1 MNALQRRAL
10 GPMLGSLALLAG
22 ALAFQYL
29 GGLAPCPLC
38 IDQRW
43 PHAIAIGLGLLLL
56 AWPKRALAVLAGLTV
71 LVGAGI
77 AGYHVGIEQGW
88 WPGPTTCTAPDPGA
102 MAPGELLDQNPRD
115 AGGAVRPGGLEPLGH
130 LDGRLERDPVARDR
144 LALAARLRLELGVPV
159 EVVHPAHVQVVRREL
174 AADVLQ
180 LLRRRAHRLAAERAA
195 LTA

>member
-22 ALAFQYL
+22 ALAFQYV

-56 AWPKRALAVLAGLTV
+56 AWPKRAIAGLAGLVV

-77 AGYHVGIEQGW
+77 AAYHVGIEQGW
-88 WPGPTTCTAPDPGA
+88 WPGPMTCTAPEPGA
-102 MAPGELLDQNPRD
+102 RAPGELLDQILATPVVLCD
-115 AGGAVRPGGLEPLGH
+115 QVAWSLGGISMAGWNGILSLGIAWLWLRAGASGS
-130 LDGRLERDPVARDR
+130 
-144 LALAARLRLELGVPV
+144 
-159 EVVHPAHVQVVRREL
+159 
-174 AADVLQ
+174 
-180 LLRRRAHRLAAERAA
+180 
-195 LTA
+195 